1 MGEKF
6 PKITIITPVF
16 NNVQF
21 IENCIV
27 SVLNQNYPNLEYIV
41 IDGGSNDGT
50 LEIIENYAER
60 LAYFISEK
68 DRGQTHALN
77 KGFAKATGQV
87 LAWLNADEEYLPG
100 TLLEVG
106 TYFMNNPDLDLYY
119 GQRIIVDINKNE
131 IGRKYF
137 PKMNPKYY
145 MLYGMRVLPTDA
157 TFWSERVH
165 KLSGILDE
173 KNFPLLSMDYDW
185 LLRISFHVRKWKH
198 SKNYFSKFTERDDR
212 ATRSVHL
219 STIEKN
225 GILIRK
231 TIISKYRISKF
242 NLVLGWFFVHIK
254 IRFYEGRLFKYPRFI
269 SSFKHIIKTF

>member
-119 GQRIIVDINKNE
+119 GQRIIINDDKKE
-131 IGRKYF
+131 IGRKIF
-137 PKMNPKYY
+137 PKMSPKNY

-157 TFWSERVH
+157 TFWSQEVH
-165 KLSGILDE
+165 NATGELDE
-173 KNFPLLSMDYDW
+173 KNFPRLSMDYDW
-185 LLRISFHVRKWKH
+185 LLRISFNIRDWKT
-198 SKNYFSKFTERDDR
+198 SKNFFSKFTERTDR
-212 ATRSVHL
+212 ATRSVNL
-219 STIEKN
+219 SIIEEN
-225 GILIRK
+225 GILSRNMIINK
-231 TIISKYRISKF
+231 FSISKLK
-242 NLVLGWFFVHIK
+242 LALGWLLMN
-254 IRFYEGRLFKYPRFI
+254 IRIRIHEGRLFKFPHII
-269 SSFKHIIKTF
+269 SSYKHIMRKV